1 LNLSN
6 NLLKKKTSLECLRPL
21 KLLEGLYLNNN
32 QFENFTFD
40 WWVKF
45 SLGLGVPKECF
56 LRNLQSLYLLQK
68 GQTLLRFNRYSP
80 GKISVR
86 EYLDVYLP
94 GLKKSDLLPKVKPAA
109 KRPASSN
116 QASGKSYAQIGAPK
130 GNMLTRKQ
138 TIPTI
143 DVGRPSVDRKAFK
156 LGNFN
161 FRTRKP
167 IVSSKM
173 FCESKVAKEI
183 GKTKGRKTQLT
194 NTGNPSPHNRTVSEI
209 LSKPVSGIERKDTAK
224 FGQVFAH
231 RNSECFGATYG
242 SPVPKTNL
250 HFGSKVGMKFSF
262 NEEGL
267 ASLEKPKDI
276 VPAPEN
282 STQGKFDSNFG
293 SFSKTGKN

>member
-1 LNLSN
+1 MNLSN
-6 NLLKKKTSLECLRPL
+6 NLLKKKTDLECLRPL

-40 WWVKF
+40 WWVTF
-45 SLGLGVPKECF
+45 SLGLGVSKKCF

-86 EYLDVYLP
+86 EYLDVHLP
-94 GLKKSDLLPKVKPAA
+94 GVKKSDLLPKVKPAA
-109 KRPASSN
+109 KRLASSN
-116 QASGKSYAQIGAPK
+116 QASGKSYAQFGASK
-130 GNMLTRKQ
+130 GNILKRKQ

-143 DVGRPSVDRKAFK
+143 DFGRPSVDGKAFK
-156 LGNFN
+156 PGNFN
-161 FRTRKP
+161 FRTHKP
-167 IVSSKM
+167 IASSKM

-183 GKTKGRKTQLT
+183 GKTKGRKTKLI
-194 NTGNPSPHNRTVSEI
+194 NAGNPSPHNRTVSEI
-209 LSKPVSGIERKDTAK
+209 LSKPVSGIDRKETAK
-224 FGQVFAH
+224 FGQVLA
-231 RNSECFGATYG
+231 RRKSEYFGATHG
-242 SPVPKTNL
+242 SPVSKTNL
-250 HFGSKVGMKFSF
+250 HFGSEVGMKFSF

-276 VPAPEN
+276 LPAPEN
-282 STQGKFDSNFG
+282 STHRKFDLNFS